1 MKLTSTHSDRD
12 SSHPR
17 HNVHGWIARRM
28 RVHLNEKKDEQIILT
43 YIDDFDLDAEATG
56 SGLYVVIDEA
66 GSGVNPTIYDE
77 VSVFYRGALTS
88 GEVFDLTGTEPAVF
102 PLSQVIEGWQEGIP
116 YFKPGGSGTLLIP
129 SHLGYG
135 SQSAGSIPPNSVL
148 VFDITLVRVN

>member
-1 MKLTSTHSDRD
+1 MKLTSTTA
-12 SSHPR
+12 
-17 HNVHGWIARRM
+17 IAILLILGTMSTAGCKKDEGPSQR
-28 RVHLNEKKDEQIILT
+28 EKDEQIILT

-88 GEVFDLTGTEPAVF
+88 GEVFDLTVTEPAVF

>member
-1 MKLTSTHSDRD
+1 MKLTSTTA
-12 SSHPR
+12 
-17 HNVHGWIARRM
+17 IAILLILGTMSTAGCKKDEGPSQR
-28 RVHLNEKKDEQIILT
+28 EKDEQIILT

>member
-1 MKLTSTHSDRD
+1 MKLTST
-12 SSHPR
+12 PF
-17 HNVHGWIARRM
+17 IAIVFILSTLSIVGCKKDEGPSQR
-28 RVHLNEKKDEQIILT
+28 EKDEQIIQT
-43 YIDDFDLDAEATG
+43 YIEDFNLDAQPTG
-56 SGLYVVIDEA
+56 SGLYVVIDEEGA
-66 GSGVNPTIYDE
+66 GVNPTVYDE

>member
-1 MKLTSTHSDRD
+1 MKLTSTTA
-12 SSHPR
+12 
-17 HNVHGWIARRM
+17 IAILLILGTMSTAGCKKDEGPSQR
-28 RVHLNEKKDEQIILT
+28 EKDEQIILT

-102 PLSQVIEGWQEGIP
+102 PLSQVIEGWQEALQLMSVGDSWMLYIPADLAYGERGQGPIGPNEMLTFRVELLGIE
-116 YFKPGGSGTLLIP
+116 
-129 SHLGYG
+129 
-135 SQSAGSIPPNSVL
+135 
-148 VFDITLVRVN
+148 